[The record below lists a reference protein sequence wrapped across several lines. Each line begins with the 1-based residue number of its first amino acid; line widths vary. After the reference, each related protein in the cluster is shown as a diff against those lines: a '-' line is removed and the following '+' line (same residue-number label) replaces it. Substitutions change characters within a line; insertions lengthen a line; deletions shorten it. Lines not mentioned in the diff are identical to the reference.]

1 MFLQFSHRHF
11 LKHFLCIFFFLLPAA
26 NSDLAADRAALIRL
40 RSAVLG
46 RTQQWNLS
54 DPSPCSWRGVFCDN
68 ATSRVTDLR
77 LPGGGLAGEIPIN
90 SVGNLTSLINLSL
103 RGNSLSGPLPSDL
116 SSCTELQRLSLQGN
130 QFSGEIPATLFAL
143 TNLVSVNLAGNGFS
157 GDISTGFNNLSK
169 LRILYLENN
178 NLTGSIPDLNKLSG
192 LREFNVSHNNL
203 NGSIPSSLK
212 RFSSESFLGNSL
224 CNSPLDSCPGDGND
238 GNKLSTGVIAGIA
251 IGSVIGLILILVA
264 LFFLWRNCSYQT
276 NSTQVEVSQLP
287 ETPPDMEIGSP
298 KPILVREY
306 GGVRNGYSGDV
317 GIVHGGDGLVFWG
330 DGSGGFGLEEVLRAS
345 AEVLGKGT
353 FGSTYKA
360 YLEGEGKVVVVVK
373 RLRNVCVGERE
384 FREKVEGFGKLVHE
398 NLVPLNAYYDGKE
411 EKLLVYDSFNMGS
424 LSALLHGNRGADRV
438 ELTWEI
444 RIKIAFGAALCIEY
458 LHSQA
463 PNISHGNIRSSNILL
478 TDSYGARVSEHGIH
492 QLVSSNSTLKLN
504 GYCAPEVT
512 DTCKI
517 SQKADVYSFGIL
529 LLELLTGRT
538 PADAL
543 SNEEGLDLPRW
554 VKSVVQEKRTME
566 VFDPELLRHHNK
578 ENQMVRLLNLGTHCT
593 SQHPAKRPS
602 MVEVARQIKVICTS
616 RET

>member
-11 LKHFLCIFFFLLPAA
+11 LKHLLCIFFFLLPAA

-54 DPSPCSWRGVFCDN
+54 DPSPCSWRGVSCDN

-116 SSCTELQRLSLQGN
+116 SSCTELQRLNLQGN

-143 TNLVSVNLAGNGFS
+143 RNLVSVNLAWNGFS
-157 GDISTGFNNLSK
+157 GDISTGFNNFSK

-178 NLTGSIPDLNKLSG
+178 NLTGSIPDLNNLSG

-224 CNSPLDSCPGDGND
+224 CNLPLASCPGDGND
-238 GNKLSTGVIAGIA
+238 GNKLSSGAIAGIA
-251 IGSVIGLILILVA
+251 IGSIIGLILILVA

-276 NSTQVEVSQLP
+276 NSKQVEVSQLP
-287 ETPPDMEIGSP
+287 ETPPDMDIGSP

-306 GGVRNGYSGDV
+306 GGVRNGYSRDV
-317 GIVHGGDGLVFWG
+317 GIVHCGGMMGWFFWG
-330 DGSGGFGLEEVLRAS
+330 MGVGVLVWRR
-345 AEVLGKGT
+345 
-353 FGSTYKA
+353 
-360 YLEGEGKVVVVVK
+360 VVVVK

-384 FREKVEGFGKLVHE
+384 FREKVEGFGKLVQE
-398 NLVPLNAYYDGKE
+398 NLVPLNAYYYGKE

-458 LHSQA
+458 LHSLTSPQYLPREHQA
-463 PNISHGNIRSSNILL
+463 GPQQMLFR
-478 TDSYGARVSEHGIH
+478 
-492 QLVSSNSTLKLN
+492 
-504 GYCAPEVT
+504 
-512 DTCKI
+512 
-517 SQKADVYSFGIL
+517 
-529 LLELLTGRT
+529 
-538 PADAL
+538 
-543 SNEEGLDLPRW
+543 NEEGLDLPRW

-566 VFDPELLRHHNK
+566 VFDPELLRHHK
-578 ENQMVRLLNLGTHCT
+578 MENQMVRLLNLGTHCT

-602 MVEVARQIKVICTS
+602 MVEVARQIKVWFIDFIAFGLELHVVSSLYPFCLFS
-616 RET
+616 

>member
-11 LKHFLCIFFFLLPAA
+11 LKHLLCIFFFLLPAA

-54 DPSPCSWRGVFCDN
+54 DPSPCSWRGVSCDN

-116 SSCTELQRLSLQGN
+116 SSCTELQRLNLQGN

-143 TNLVSVNLAGNGFS
+143 RNLVSVNLAWNGFS
-157 GDISTGFNNLSK
+157 GDISTGFNNFSK

-178 NLTGSIPDLNKLSG
+178 HLTGSIPDLNNLSG

-224 CNSPLDSCPGDGND
+224 CNLPLASCPGDGND
-238 GNKLSTGVIAGIA
+238 GNKLSAGAIAGIA

-276 NSTQVEVSQLP
+276 NSKQVEVSQLP

-306 GGVRNGYSGDV
+306 GGVRNGYSRDV
-317 GIVHGGDGLVFWG
+317 GIVHCGGMMGWFFGGMGVGVLVW
-330 DGSGGFGLEEVLRAS
+330 RR
-345 AEVLGKGT
+345 
-353 FGSTYKA
+353 
-360 YLEGEGKVVVVVK
+360 VVVVK
-373 RLRNVCVGERE
+373 RLRNVCVGERD

-398 NLVPLNAYYDGKE
+398 NLVPLNAYYYGKE

-478 TDSYGARVSEHGIH
+478 TDSYGARVSEHWH
-492 QLVSSNSTLKLN
+492 T
-504 GYCAPEVT
+504 P
-512 DTCKI
+512 TCIFKFHP
-517 SQKADVYSFGIL
+517 KT
-529 LLELLTGRT
+529 E
-538 PADAL
+538 
-543 SNEEGLDLPRW
+543 
-554 VKSVVQEKRTME
+554 
-566 VFDPELLRHHNK
+566 
-578 ENQMVRLLNLGTHCT
+578 RLLCTGGDRYLQNLPKGRCLQFRHLASGTLDRAGPQQMLFQTRKGLT
-593 SQHPAKRPS
+593 SRGGTRPS
-602 MVEVARQIKVICTS
+602 AHRMVEVARQIKVWFIDFIAFGLELHVVSSLYPFCLFS
-616 RET
+616 